1 MKYFRFEEYKVL
13 LYRVLL
19 VYLFYTITRLLFVL
33 FNNELLH
40 VESTSQLIK
49 LCFYGLKFDT
59 TSILYLN
66 AIFIILS
73 LIPVKATL
81 SKSYQKYLLY
91 LYFILNSIGISL
103 NFVDLIYYKFTF
115 SRSSVN
121 ILESIENEQNKALL
135 FGNFIIN
142 YWYVFILFIGVIFL
156 WIKLYNK
163 VSIQRVSYEINKK
176 YYAYSF
182 IVFLIAIVFSI
193 AGIRGDFDKSTRPI
207 NIVDANNYVDNISHA
222 NVVLNTP
229 FCIIRTISK
238 KSFKR
243 MNLVSQRII
252 DNEIIPI
259 KNYGQ
264 TDKDFKMKK
273 MNVVVIILESFSR
286 EYLGA
291 FNKRNHID
299 NYVSYTPFLDSLATK
314 SFIFDNAY
322 TNGLKSIHA
331 MPSILAGIPSFKD
344 AFTSSPFLN
353 TEIES
358 IVSTLNS
365 EGYDTSFFHGA
376 PNGSMGFLGF
386 SNILGY
392 DNYYGMTEYNNDD
405 DFDGVW
411 GIWDEKFFRFM
422 KTKLSEKKEPFFATV
437 FSVSS
442 HEPFQIPQEYKEKF
456 KEGDVPLHKC
466 IKYTDYSLK
475 TFFKESSNEDWFNNT
490 LFVITADHCNQ
501 IYYDEYTKTL
511 NRTAIP
517 ILFYSPKMDNLKG
530 VDSDWAQHIDIYPS
544 ILDVLGYE
552 KPFRSWG
559 RSLFDK
565 EEIKPFVINYLNNQ
579 YQFMQGDYILTFDG
593 VKATGLFYKDDKN
606 YSKNLKDFKKKEF
619 AEMTIFCK
627 AFIQN
632 YFNNIIDRNLISET
646 N

>member
-273 MNVVVIILESFSR
+273 MNVVVII
-286 EYLGA
+286 
-291 FNKRNHID
+291 
-299 NYVSYTPFLDSLATK
+299 
-314 SFIFDNAY
+314 
-322 TNGLKSIHA
+322 
-331 MPSILAGIPSFKD
+331 
-344 AFTSSPFLN
+344 
-353 TEIES
+353 
-358 IVSTLNS
+358 
-365 EGYDTSFFHGA
+365 
-376 PNGSMGFLGF
+376 
-386 SNILGY
+386 
-392 DNYYGMTEYNNDD
+392 
-405 DFDGVW
+405 
-411 GIWDEKFFRFM
+411 
-422 KTKLSEKKEPFFATV
+422 
-437 FSVSS
+437 
-442 HEPFQIPQEYKEKF
+442 
-456 KEGDVPLHKC
+456 
-466 IKYTDYSLK
+466 
-475 TFFKESSNEDWFNNT
+475 
-490 LFVITADHCNQ
+490 
-501 IYYDEYTKTL
+501 
-511 NRTAIP
+511 
-517 ILFYSPKMDNLKG
+517 
-530 VDSDWAQHIDIYPS
+530 
-544 ILDVLGYE
+544 
-552 KPFRSWG
+552 
-559 RSLFDK
+559 
-565 EEIKPFVINYLNNQ
+565 
-579 YQFMQGDYILTFDG
+579 
-593 VKATGLFYKDDKN
+593 
-606 YSKNLKDFKKKEF
+606 
-619 AEMTIFCK
+619 
-627 AFIQN
+627 
-632 YFNNIIDRNLISET
+632 
-646 N
+646 